1 MLYAIQATETIESK
15 ITNVLAVYPGIS
27 LSMMHYAL
35 NMRSSEWR
43 PTFEKMLRKGQIIKV
58 VIEFADSVMRP
69 CHKLFNKEDV
79 DTYEKIII
87 GYHGFT
93 IANK

>member
-1 MLYAIQATETIESK
+1 MTSTVCSVDTIESK
-15 ITNVLAVYPGIS
+15 ITNVLAIYPGIS
-27 LSMMHYAL
+27 LSMMHYVL

-58 VIEFADSVMRP
+58 VIEFAETSMRP
-69 CHKLFNKEDV
+69 CHKLFNSEDV
-79 DTYEKIII
+79 DTYEKIIT